1 MLGKNPNPSHPV
13 GTGGVVDT
21 EVGVASLVLGEE
33 AVIPH
38 GLEVLEDGSPELGLV
53 RGAEVLPDIVHTDG
67 GRGVLDELRDCLPD
81 LGCPL
86 CDEGLVLPAGD
97 LAVGLL
103 RDDELALL
111 IHAQE
116 ACGGEVVDLDAGEAC
131 GVLVGGFEG
140 RGDDVR
146 HGWITF
152 RLGLG
157 VGVPDVVIL
166 PGAELGCTARSPAGI
181 VPWRLRGP
189 SPSTS
194 ISYPIS
200 GSVARLGARPPKR
213 APCKWVEGPGRIPL
227 GAPLGRYLQRCKRA
241 GGRARGV
248 PWAPASPPG
257 RPCRVGP
264 PLVLLHYS

>member
-1 MLGKNPNPSHPV
+1 MTRPMLGKNPNPSHPV

-131 GVLVGGFEG
+131 GVLVGSGESG
-140 RGDDVR
+140 GDDVR
-146 HGWITF
+146 HSWLTLQF
-152 RLGLG
+152 GLVSVSPTLLSYQEPNG
-157 VGVPDVVIL
+157 V
-166 PGAELGCTARSPAGI
+166 ARRVA
-181 VPWRLRGP
+181 LRGS
-189 SPSTS
+189 SPGVSEDRPRRHQYHTLS
-194 ISYPIS
+194 R
-200 GSVARLGARPPKR
+200 GRLHG
-213 APCKWVEGPGRIPL
+213 
-227 GAPLGRYLQRCKRA
+227 
-241 GGRARGV
+241 
-248 PWAPASPPG
+248 
-257 RPCRVGP
+257 
-264 PLVLLHYS
+264 